1 VDQYQVDLFSKQET
15 TEHDVGENG
24 ARSAASSPF
33 LAAARL
39 QDTGILKFFM
49 QLWDE
54 RYGSAGRND
63 NGEYPIHVLCRD
75 KHGETLGLLI
85 GECEH
90 ADSGV
95 VAM

>member
-1 VDQYQVDLFSKQET
+1 LGNSCWKLNPLPTVSGSIQVDLFSKQET

-75 KHGETLGLLI
+75 KHGETR
-85 GECEH
+85 
-90 ADSGV
+90 
-95 VAM
+95 